1 MRLRLPLARI
11 VAVALFALLCAI
23 VAGWALQL
31 LAPRAP
37 VAPSGAVAQAQPPA
51 DLGLASQLF
60 GGAPVAGGEPAAA
73 AAPSNIQVSG
83 VLAAG
88 ERGVA
93 LLAIDGKPARPF
105 AVGEPVSDGLAV
117 RSVSASEVVLDRGG
131 SPMRLPAPARSS
143 VDVLTAGSQGGPGGS
158 SSGSSAPP
166 VRPLPPAGAAA
177 AAAQPMPVPGAG
189 GVPFQMAPPGGAP
202 VHSAPPGAG
211 PGGLPGAPA
220 QGVVSPPSGAI
231 APVINARPQ

>member
-158 SSGSSAPP
+158 SPGSSAPP
-166 VRPLPPAGAAA
+166 VRPRR
-177 AAAQPMPVPGAG
+177 
-189 GVPFQMAPPGGAP
+189 
-202 VHSAPPGAG
+202 SRCRSR
-211 PGGLPGAPA
+211 APA
-220 QGVVSPPSGAI
+220 ACPSRWRRPAARRCTRHRRAPGVVSPPSGAI